1 MEISRIPTFL
11 SGAGYP
17 NITPAGGQ
25 GGAAIDR
32 VDLGSSSGAA
42 SKPYIVIPPAGKEG
56 EGLFKASKIQLADMG
71 VKVKGELPLIGGY
84 TASLDDSTVKKLQKQ
99 GFTVFLDQQ
108 DTFLPPKPWEKAVEE
123 DLGTAGKPK
132 KAEKIEPFEPRP
144 ELTGPRFSTPLT
156 EKFQGEGVTIAVL
169 DTGIYPHPDFM
180 YPEPRIVGW
189 VDMVNGRTIPY
200 DDNGHGTHVAG
211 DAAGSGLQSGGVFR
225 GSAPKANLV
234 GVKVLSGEGSGKTS
248 DIIKGL
254 DWVLKNKD
262 KMNIRVVNM
271 SLGHDAQKKWQ
282 DDPIDQAVGKLIEA
296 GIVVVAAA
304 GNDGPERRTIKAP
317 GDHPQVITVG
327 AVDDR
332 NTPDPKDDKV
342 TPFSSRGPTP
352 AGLPKPDLV
361 APGEAIFAPNS
372 PGTGSEAQAQRF
384 GVVHQTVKWLSEM
397 HANELERVPDQQF
410 ALMGL
415 APETIAKLKE
425 GGDVAKNEFNRLLH
439 ATSRMPLVATSYIGM
454 PGTSMATPIVAG
466 VVAQMLE
473 ANPDL
478 TPEQVKEILTKTAD
492 PLPRVGKNTQ
502 GAGMVDPDEAISQA
516 LYKALAGKLADDP
529 ALIDVDKLKD
539 AKPAKEAEPA
549 KDAAPAPAEPPAP
562 VPEEKP
568 AG

>member
-17 NITPAGGQ
+17 NFTPAEEQ
-25 GGAAIDR
+25 GAALDR
-32 VDLGSSSGAA
+32 VDLGSATGAA
-42 SKPYIVIPPAGKEG
+42 SKPYIIVPPAGKEG
-56 EGLFKASKIQLADMG
+56 ENLFKVSKIQLADLG
-71 VKVKGELPLIGGY
+71 INVKGELPLLGGY
-84 TASLDDSTVKKLQKQ
+84 TASLDEAAVKKLEKK
-99 GFTVFLDQQ
+99 GYTVYLDEPES
-108 DTFLPPKPWEKAVEE
+108 FLPPKPWEKVARE
-123 DLGTAGKPK
+123 DLEGLEDK
-132 KAEKIEPFEPRP
+132 KKVEKVEPFEPRP
-144 ELTGPRFSTPLT
+144 ALEGPRFSTPLT

-169 DTGIYPHPDFM
+169 DTGLYPHPDFM

-189 VDMVNGRTIPY
+189 VDMVNGRTVPY

-248 DIIKGL
+248 DIIKGM

-271 SLGHDAQKKWQ
+271 SLGHKARKNIQ
-282 DDPIDQAVGKLIEA
+282 DDPIDQAVQKLAEA
-296 GIVVVAAA
+296 GVVVVAAA
-304 GNDGPERRTIKAP
+304 GNDGPGRRTIAAP
-317 GDHPQVITVG
+317 GDSPFAITVG

-332 NTPDPKDDKV
+332 NTPDPSDDKIA
-342 TPFSSRGPTP
+342 PFSSRGPTP
-352 AGLPKPDLV
+352 AGLSKPDLV
-361 APGEAIFAPNS
+361 APGEAIIAPNS
-372 PGTGSEAQAQRF
+372 PGTGSEAGAQRYA
-384 GVVHQTVKWLSEM
+384 VVHQTVKWLAGMSSE
-397 HANELERVPDQQF
+397 ELKRVPDQQF

-415 APETIAKLKE
+415 APDTVARIKE
-425 GGDVAKNEFNRLLH
+425 SEESARNEFNRLLH

-478 TPEQVKEILTKTAD
+478 TPEQVKEILTGTAD
-492 PLPRVGKNTQ
+492 PLPRLGKNTQ

-516 LYKALAGKLADDP
+516 LFRAVAGKVSP
-529 ALIDVDKLKD
+529 DV
-539 AKPAKEAEPA
+539 AGNGGFVVEPEDTA
-549 KDAAPAPAEPPAP
+549 IPEPAPAPTSSPEAP
-562 VPEEKP
+562 KP
-568 AG
+568 AEG

>member
-42 SKPYIVIPPAGKEG
+42 SKPYIVIPPSEG
-56 EGLFKASKIQLADMG
+56 GLFKVSKIQLADMG

-99 GFTVFLDQQ
+99 GFTVFLDEQ
-108 DTFLPPKPWEKAVEE
+108 DTFLPPKPWEKVSE
-123 DLGTAGKPK
+123 DVGVSDAKKPK
-132 KAEKIEPFEPRP
+132 KAEKIPPFEQRP
-144 ELTGPRFSTPLT
+144 ELSGPRFSTPLT
-156 EKFQGEGVTIAVL
+156 EKFQGQGVTIAVL

-248 DIIKGL
+248 DIIKGM

-271 SLGHDAQKKWQ
+271 SLGHNAQKKWQ
-282 DDPIDQAVGKLIEA
+282 DDPIDQAVTKLIEA

-317 GDHPQVITVG
+317 GDHPMAITVG

-332 NTPDPKDDKV
+332 NTPDPSDDKV

-352 AGLPKPDLV
+352 AGIPKPDLV
-361 APGEAIFAPNS
+361 APGEAIMAPNS
-372 PGTGSEAQAQRF
+372 PGTGSEMQAQRF

-415 APETIAKLKE
+415 APETVAKIKE
-425 GGDVAKNEFNRLLH
+425 GGETAKNEFNRLLH

-478 TPEQVKEILTKTAD
+478 TPEQVKEILTRTAD
-492 PLPRVGKNTQ
+492 PLARVGKNTQ

-516 LYKALAGKLADDP
+516 LYKALAGKTAEDP
-529 ALIDVDKLKD
+529 SALDVTK
-539 AKPAKEAEPA
+539 AKEAAAEAPA
-549 KDAAPAPAEPPAP
+549 PEAPAPAPAP
-562 VPEEKP
+562 EAPAPEEKP